1 MRLISLI
8 GIEIHK
14 IMIYLD
20 HNATTNINPKVWS
33 KMNELVSYGP
43 LNPSSI
49 HSCGQKGKGL
59 LEEARKSLA
68 YLLGFES
75 DRRKYQITFT
85 ASGTEANNLIIANFK
100 DNEIFISATEHLSIY
115 AHSKYLKNIT
125 IVKVDKNGILDIDD
139 LVNKLKK
146 SKSAKKL
153 LSVML
158 ANNETGIIQP
168 IKKICEIAHDYGAL
182 VHSDCVQAVGKI
194 DVDMQDLGIDFLSI
208 SGHKFGGPMGSAA
221 LVARASVHL
230 EPQII
235 GGGQERSLR
244 SGTENVPAI
253 VGFGF
258 AAKLAKNELVE
269 RRAHMTKL
277 QSKLEKLLLERGHL
291 IEIAGAD
298 VERLPNTSLIFNLNK
313 KAETQLIALDLQGVA
328 VSSGSA
334 CSSGKSVPSHV
345 LSAMGYKED
354 KIQSALRVSVGM
366 DTKEADID
374 SFIEIYN
381 KINK

>member
-8 GIEIHK
+8 GIEIRK

-20 HNATTNINPKVWS
+20 HNATTNINPKVWG

-115 AHSKYLKNIT
+115 AYSKYLKDIT

-168 IKKICEIAHDYGAL
+168 IKKIRKIAHDYGAL

-194 DVDMQDLGIDFLSI
+194 DVDMQYLGIDFLSI

-253 VGFGF
+253 VGFGL

-277 QSKLEKLLLERGHL
+277 QSKLEKLLLEGERL
-291 IEIAGAD
+291 IEIVGAH
-298 VERLPNTSLIFNLNK
+298 VERLPNTSLIFNLDK

-354 KIQSALRVSVGM
+354 KTQSALRVSVGM

-381 KINK
+381 KINR

>member
-1 MRLISLI
+1 
-8 GIEIHK
+8 
-14 IMIYLD
+14 MIYLD

-49 HSCGQKGKGL
+49 HSRGQKGKGL
-59 LEEARKSLA
+59 LEEARKSIA
-68 YLLGFES
+68 HLLGFES

-100 DNEIFISATEHLSIY
+100 DHEIFISATEHLSIY
-115 AHSKYLKNIT
+115 AHSKYLNNIT
-125 IVKVDKNGILDIDD
+125 IIKVDKNGILDIDD

-146 SKSAKKL
+146 SKSPKKL

-158 ANNETGIIQP
+158 ANNETGVIQP
-168 IKKICEIAHDYGAL
+168 IKEICKIAHDCGAL
-182 VHSDCVQAVGKI
+182 VHSDCIQAVGKI
-194 DVDMQDLGIDFLSI
+194 DVDIQDLGIDFLSI

-221 LVARASVHL
+221 LVARTSVHL

-253 VGFGF
+253 VGFGY
-258 AAKLAKNELVE
+258 AARLAKNELAD
-269 RRAHMTKL
+269 RHLHMARL
-277 QSKLEKLLLERGHL
+277 QSKLEKSLLEAKHL
-291 IEIAGAD
+291 IEIAGANAK
-298 VERLPNTSLIFNLNK
+298 RLPNTSLIFNLNK
-313 KAETQLIALDLQGVA
+313 KAETQLIALDLRGVA

-345 LSAMGYKED
+345 LSAMGYTEN
-354 KIQSALRVSVGM
+354 KIQSALRVSVGVE
-366 DTKEADID
+366 TKEADID
-374 SFIEIYN
+374 RFIEIYN
-381 KINK
+381 EINK